1 MTAIKRAIVCGSTD
15 GIGKAIALSLCKEGY
30 AITLIARDLNKL
42 EIVKSELYKIN
53 SNNHFFIQLDFDQPE
68 SIKPCLAA
76 VENWHSTEF
85 MLINNVGGPM
95 PQNILECEIQDFQS
109 VFNKYLLS
117 FSELSKFFSSKMK
130 EANWGRIVNILGT
143 TILEPIPGFSLS
155 VVKSATSNW
164 AKALSIELGKYNITV
179 NNVLPGPTNTKEL
192 DEIINIVS
200 TQAGITREQLINDT
214 LTRIPLRR
222 IAEPTEIADGV
233 TFLCSDKAA
242 FITGSN
248 IKIDGGY
255 STCL

>member
-1 MTAIKRAIVCGSTD
+1 MARIKRAIVCGGTD
-15 GIGKAIALSLCKEGY
+15 GIGKAIALNLCKEGY

-42 EIVKSELYKIN
+42 EIVKSELDKIN
-53 SNNHFFIQLDFDQPE
+53 FNNHFFIQLDFNQPE

-76 VENWHSTEF
+76 IENWRSTDF
-85 MLINNVGGPM
+85 VLINNVGGPM
-95 PQNILECEIQDFQS
+95 PQNILDCKIQDFQS

-117 FSELSKFFSSKMK
+117 FSELSKFFASKMK

-143 TILEPIPGFSLS
+143 TILEPIPGLSLS

-164 AKALSIELGKYNITV
+164 AKALSIELGKHNITV

-192 DEIINIVS
+192 DEIIDIIS
-200 TQAGITREQLINDT
+200 KKAGITREQLINDT

-222 IAEPTEIADGV
+222 IAEPAEIADGV

>member
-42 EIVKSELYKIN
+42 EIVKSELDKIN
-53 SNNHFFIQLDFDQPE
+53 SNNHFFIQLDFNQPE
-68 SIKPCLAA
+68 SIKPSLAA
-76 VENWHSTEF
+76 VENWQATEF

-130 EANWGRIVNILGT
+130 KANWGRIVNILGT
-143 TILEPIPGFSLS
+143 TILEPIPGLSLS

-164 AKALSIELGKYNITV
+164 AKALSIELGKFNITV

-192 DEIINIVS
+192 DEIIEIVS
-200 TQAGITREQLINDT
+200 KQAGITREQLINDT

>member
-42 EIVKSELYKIN
+42 EIVKSELDKIN
-53 SNNHFFIQLDFDQPE
+53 SNNHFFIQLDFNQPE

-76 VENWHSTEF
+76 IENWQSTDF
-85 MLINNVGGPM
+85 ILINNVGGPM
-95 PQNILECEIQDFQS
+95 PQNILDCEIQDFQS

-143 TILEPIPGFSLS
+143 TILEPIPGLSLS

-164 AKALSIELGKYNITV
+164 AKALSIELGKFNITV

-192 DEIINIVS
+192 DEIIDIVS
-200 TQAGITREQLINDT
+200 KQAGITREQLINDT
-214 LTRIPLRR
+214 ITRIPLRR